1 MGGVVTPAQSLL
13 AVVPANTG
21 LEIEAMVRNQDSS
34 RCVYML
40 SFRARGVQAMDLCG
54 TINGQDVF
62 RSYILL
68 EHLWRRVECHPAL
81 VDG

>member
-1 MGGVVTPAQSLL
+1 ML
-13 AVVPANTG
+13 
-21 LEIEAMVRNQDSS
+21 RS

-62 RSYILL
+62 RSYILQYESL
-68 EHLWRRVECHPAL
+68 FVPANDA
-81 VDG
+81 VR